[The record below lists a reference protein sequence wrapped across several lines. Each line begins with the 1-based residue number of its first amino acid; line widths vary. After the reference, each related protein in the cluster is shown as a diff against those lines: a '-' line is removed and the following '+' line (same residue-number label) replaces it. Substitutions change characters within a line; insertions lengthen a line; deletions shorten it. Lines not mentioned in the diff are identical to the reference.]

1 MSPPQLSESLR
12 QRVREVARDRCGYCL
27 SPQRLVM
34 GTLEVEHLVP
44 RAKGGSDEEENLW
57 LSCSLC
63 NRYKGAQVS
72 AIDPLSGN
80 NARLFNPRHD
90 RWSDHFL
97 WSGDGVS
104 ITGHTPEGRAT
115 IEALKLNNELAVEVR
130 RNWVRAGWHPPL
142 PDS

>member
-1 MSPPQLSESLR
+1 MTPPQVPESLR
-12 QRVREVARDRCGYCL
+12 QRVREAARDRCGYCL

-72 AIDPLSGN
+72 AIDPSSGN
-80 NARLFNPRHD
+80 ATRLFNPRRD
-90 RWSDHFL
+90 RWSDHFI
-97 WSGDGVS
+97 WSANGAS
-104 ITGHTPEGRAT
+104 ITGRTPEGRAT
-115 IEALKLNNELAVEVR
+115 VEALKLNNELAVEVR
-130 RNWVRAGWHPPL
+130 RNWARAGWHPPL
-142 PDS
+142 ADS